1 MVNKLCLETDV
12 ESFFIIPII
21 LLHLLIF
28 SSRCLLKSSLLSKNN
43 PKCFCDEPCWTWLP
57 LKVNLGWSSEF
68 TLRENNTLLETEIE
82 TLLSSPAK
90 RTVEIYERLIEAK
103 YQLISLTNFNENQDI
118 IESIHRKSKTDV
130 AKQKLYFKFQ

>member
-1 MVNKLCLETDV
+1 M
-12 ESFFIIPII
+12 
-21 LLHLLIF
+21 
-28 SSRCLLKSSLLSKNN
+28 
-43 PKCFCDEPCWTWLP
+43 
-57 LKVNLGWSSEF
+57 
-68 TLRENNTLLETEIE
+68 RENNTLLETEIE